1 MSYKTDMEAVAAQMV
16 GGGKGILAADE
27 SSPTLTK
34 RFEAL
39 GLTSTFESRRDWR
52 EMLFSTP
59 DLSNWISGT
68 ILFDETFR
76 QYTSAG
82 VTIPEYLKSLNIL
95 TGIKVDTGAKPLPLR
110 PSETITEGL
119 DGLSQRLAEYRS
131 LGATFAKWRAVIK
144 IEGDEL
150 PSKAAVLTNAHALAR
165 YAKLCQSE
173 GIVPIVEPE
182 VLMDGLHSLD
192 RTFEVT
198 SQVLHE
204 VFCELWDQEVAYN
217 QMILKPSM
225 VISGKGA
232 SDRAT
237 ALEVASASVECYKNH
252 VPASVAGIALLS
264 GGQSDVEAT
273 EHLRLMNEL
282 GNLPW
287 PLTFS
292 YGRALQDPAMA
303 AWAKE
308 TGNAQLA
315 QDQLATRA
323 GANFAAA
330 SASK

>member
-1 MSYKTDMEAVAAQMV
+1 MSYSSDMETVAAQMV
-16 GGGKGILAADE
+16 AGGKGILAADE

-39 GLTSTFESRRDWR
+39 GLTSTFDTRRDWR

-59 DLSNWISGT
+59 ELSDWISGT

-76 QYTSAG
+76 QQTSTG
-82 VTIPEYLKSLNIL
+82 ETIPDFLKSLNIL
-95 TGIKVDTGAKPLPLR
+95 TGIKVDTGAKPLPSR
-110 PSETITEGL
+110 ASETITEGL

-144 IEGDEL
+144 IDGQDL
-150 PSKAAVLTNAHALAR
+150 PSKTAILTNAHALAR

-182 VLMDGLHSLD
+182 VLMDGLHSLE
-192 RTFEVT
+192 RSFEVT
-198 SQVLHE
+198 SIVLHE
-204 VFCELWDQEVAYN
+204 LFCELWDQEVAYN

-232 SDRAT
+232 IDRA
-237 ALEVASASVECYKNH
+237 APQEVASASVECFLNH

-282 GNLPW
+282 GPLPW

-303 AWAKE
+303 AWAKN
-308 TGNAQLA
+308 TGDLQAAQSQLA
-315 QDQLATRA
+315 NRA
-323 GANFAAA
+323 KANYEAA
-330 SASK
+330 SSGA